1 MAKASSFNFLN
12 EDYPVLFNQVR
23 LAESLY
29 HIDAS
34 SSIAKSRLFGE
45 KLIKLIADLEEENI
59 FGKTQIEMI
68 QLLSNKNILPDVVSE
83 IFHII
88 RKSGNNAT
96 HVGESTKQEALFV
109 LKKLF
114 SLSKWFFE
122 TYEND
127 YIETKIYELPP
138 EQSKVETDKLNEK
151 LAELTGQIQDYQNK
165 IDQLNQSKQTINSRR
180 KKSVESANR
189 IDWSELETRLQL
201 IDEQLRQAGWECDT
215 EKLNYKSHKTL
226 PQKGRNMAIAEWPC
240 GSKYADYALFI
251 GLELYGL
258 VEAKKY
264 GTDISTD
271 LHQSKVYAEKIVEND
286 NVKFLGQWDSYK
298 APFLFSTNGRKYLEQ
313 IKTKSGIW
321 FQDIRIETNR
331 AYALRGWFS
340 PDGLKEIY
348 ERDAVAAN
356 KKLTE
361 SDYDYLSSSQ
371 GLNLRDYQIEAIK
384 AVEDKL
390 INEPQDR
397 RALLVMA
404 TGTGKTRTIN
414 GLIYRLIK
422 ANRFNRILFLTDRTL
437 LASQARDSVIENKIE
452 DQQSFGGIY
461 KFEEMSVAQPDSETR
476 LHFATVQSMVKRL
489 FYSSDKP
496 LTIDTYDCVIVDEA
510 HRGYQ
515 LDKEM
520 NEDDFGIRS
529 EEDYVAQYR
538 KVLDYFD
545 AFKIGMTATP
555 ALHTKEIFG
564 DSVFDYSYRQAVID
578 GNLVDHEPPFNISTN
593 LNSEGIKWGKGEKPQ
608 AYDAE
613 TGEITELEALDD
625 ELKFDVEHFNKLVVA
640 PDFNK
645 KVIQYLVTQLD
656 PEGNEKTL
664 IFAARD
670 SHADT
675 IVEMLKEEFETIGV
689 NVHHKAIQKVTGSV
703 YDNAQLTRDFKNE
716 RYPNIVVTVDLLS
729 TGIDIPSICNIVFMR
744 RVRSRIL
751 YEQMLGRAT
760 RLCPEIGKEAFKIYD
775 AVKLY
780 DALKDYTQ
788 MQTVSNPT
796 YSFQQLVEETQR
808 ISDEQRLN
816 KQIEQIVAKLQRKAK
831 IIAPQQ
837 EEYINHHSKGKS
849 ISELIDDLKSTSPS
863 EIKTKV
869 EQLSSLWNYLD
880 TKVYKKY
887 TQFVSDHIDEV
898 REVTRGYGNSE
909 KPEDYIEGFK
919 KFIEENIN
927 TIAAINVI
935 CNKPQELDR
944 KSLKELKLLLDEK
957 GFTEVALNT
966 AWKSS
971 KNVDIAADII
981 AYIRM
986 LSMGVDLIA
995 PHERVKNA
1003 ITKIKSSRT
1012 WNVHQLKWIDR
1023 FEKQLVAE
1031 TILTKKDLD
1040 LKPFLD
1046 EGGFTRINKIFNNEL
1061 EELIIELND
1070 NLYSA

>member
-1 MAKASSFNFLN
+1 MSLTSSFDFLN
-12 EDYPVLFNQVR
+12 EYYPSLFNQAR

-29 HIDAS
+29 YIDAS
-34 SSIAKSRLFGE
+34 SSISKARLFGE
-45 KLIKLIADLEEENI
+45 KLIRIIAELEVEQI
-59 FGKTQIEMI
+59 DGKSQVEAI
-68 QLLSNKNILPDVVSE
+68 QFLQNRGVYPE
-83 IFHII
+83 IVASLFHTI
-88 RKSGNNAT
+88 RKSGNEASHN
-96 HVGESTKQEALFV
+96 GESSREQALFI

-114 SLSKWFFE
+114 TLSKWFFE

-127 YIETKIYELPP
+127 YVEAKSYELPP
-138 EQSKVETDKLNEK
+138 EQSKIETEKLNDKLI
-151 LAELTGQIQDYQNK
+151 ELSAQIQDFQKK
-165 IDQLNQSKQTINSRR
+165 IEFLNQSKQTINSRR
-180 KKSVESANR
+180 NKSIESANR
-189 IDWSELETRLQL
+189 INWSEQETRLQL
-201 IDEQLRQAGWECDT
+201 IDDQLRQAGWECDT
-215 EKLNYKSHKTL
+215 LKLNYKSQKTV
-226 PQKGRNMAIAEWPC
+226 PQKGRNIAIAEWPC

-271 LHQSKVYAEKIVEND
+271 LHQSKVYAEKISGND
-286 NVKFLGQWDSYK
+286 DFKLIGEWDSYK

-321 FQDIRIETNR
+321 FQDVRINTNR
-331 AYALRGWFS
+331 SYALRGWFS

-348 ERDAVAAN
+348 ERDAVSAN
-356 KKLTE
+356 KKLVE
-361 SDYDYLSSSQ
+361 SDYEYLSSPQ

-384 AVEDKL
+384 SVERKL
-390 INEPQDR
+390 IEEPDDR

-422 ANRFNRILFLTDRTL
+422 ANRFKRILFLTDRTL

-461 KFEEMSVAQPDSETR
+461 KFEEMGVARPDSETR

-489 FYSSDKP
+489 FYSNENP
-496 LTIDTYDCVIVDEA
+496 LTVDTYDCVIVDEA

-578 GNLVDHEPPFNISTN
+578 GNLVDHEPPYNISTK
-593 LNSEGIKWGKGEKPQ
+593 LNTEGIKWEKGEKPQ
-608 AYDAE
+608 AYDSE
-613 TGEITELEALDD
+613 TGEISDLEALDD
-625 ELKFDVEHFNKLVVA
+625 ELKFDVEHFNKQVLA

-645 KVIQYLVTQLD
+645 KVVQYLVKQLD

-675 IVEMLKEEFETIGV
+675 IVEMLKEEFEAIGV
-689 NVHHKAIQKVTGSV
+689 DVHHKAIQKVTGVV
-703 YDNAQLTRDFKNE
+703 YENAQLTRDFKNE
-716 RYPNIVVTVDLLS
+716 RYPNIVVTVDLLT

-760 RLCPEIGKEAFKIYD
+760 RLCPEIGKEAFKIFD

-780 DALKDYTQ
+780 EALQDYTQ

-796 YSFQQLVEETQR
+796 YSFEQLVDETQR

-831 IIAPQQ
+831 ILTSQQ
-837 EEYINHHSKGKS
+837 EEYINLHNKGNS
-849 ISELIDDLKSTSPS
+849 ISDLISDLKNTSPS

-869 EQLSSLWNYLD
+869 EKLSSLWNYLD

-887 TQFVSDHIDEV
+887 TQFVTDRPDEV
-898 REVTRGYGNSE
+898 TEVRRGYGNAE

-927 TIAAINVI
+927 TITAINVI

-944 KSLKELKLLLDEK
+944 KSLKELKLILDEK

-966 AWKSS
+966 AWKSA

-981 AYIRM
+981 AYIRT
-986 LSMGVDLIA
+986 LSIGVDLIT
-995 PHERVKNA
+995 PQERVKNA
-1003 ITKIKSSRT
+1003 INKIKNSRT
-1012 WNVHQLKWIDR
+1012 WNIHQLKWIDK

-1031 TILTKKDLD
+1031 SILTRKDLD

-1046 EGGFTRINKIFNNEL
+1046 DGGFTRINKIFNNEL
-1061 EELIIELND
+1061 EELITELNND
-1070 NLYSA
+1070 LYSA